1 MAYSDLILR
10 DNETLVLDLHPHWW
24 YFAKA
29 LIATVIALIL
39 AIVVLAQGW
48 SGTLGSAGNFIV
60 AILLL
65 AGLVWLAERYAH
77 WVSTYFILTSDRI
90 IYREGIFAKHGME
103 IPLQRINSIFFNQR
117 MFERIL
123 GLGDLKIES
132 ASKTGAE
139 VFDDIRRPERVQHEI
154 YSQMEALENRGYD
167 RIGQQITQAQ
177 SSPPAPPVPPVAT
190 APSAPPP
197 TAPAPAGGPPTVP
210 PPATAPSGAAGAP
223 VAGSVADRI
232 ADLHRLHTQGAITDA
247 EFEAK
252 KAQLLDQ
259 L

>member
-29 LIATVIALIL
+29 LLATVVALIV
-39 AIVVLAQGW
+39 AIVVLAEGW
-48 SGTLGSAGNFIV
+48 WDPIKLV
-60 AILLL
+60 CAILVL
-65 AGLVWLAERYAH
+65 GCLVWLAERYVR
-77 WVSTYFILTSDRI
+77 WVSTYFILTSDRV

-117 MFERIL
+117 MFERVL

-177 SSPPAPPVPPVAT
+177 SHAAGPPPAAPPQTPPQAPPPQAPPPQAVPAPP
-190 APSAPPP
+190 PSAPAAP
-197 TAPAPAGGPPTVP
+197 TA
-210 PPATAPSGAAGAP
+210 
-223 VAGSVADRI
+223 SVADRI
-232 ADLHRLHTQGAITDA
+232 AELHRLHTQGAITDA

-259 L
+259 F

>member
-1 MAYSDLILR
+1 VAYSDLILR

-29 LIATVIALIL
+29 LLATVVALIL
-39 AIVVLAQGW
+39 AIVVLTQGW
-48 SGTLGSAGNFIV
+48 SGTLGSAGNFI
-60 AILLL
+60 AALLLL
-65 AGLVWLAERYAH
+65 AGLIWLAERYAH

-177 SSPPAPPVPPVAT
+177 SQAPQPHPGPAVAPPQAPPAA
-190 APSAPPP
+190 
-197 TAPAPAGGPPTVP
+197 P
-210 PPATAPSGAAGAP
+210 PPATAPAP
-223 VAGSVADRI
+223 APASSVADRI
-232 ADLHRLHTQGAITDA
+232 AELHRLHTQGAITDA

-252 KAQLLDQ
+252 KTQLLDQ
-259 L
+259 F

>member
-29 LIATVIALIL
+29 LLATMIALVL
-39 AIVVLAQGW
+39 AVVVLAQGW
-48 SGTLGSAGNFIV
+48 SGTLGSAGNLI
-60 AILLL
+60 AALLLL

-154 YSQMEALENRGYD
+154 YSQMEKLENRGYD

-177 SSPPAPPVPPVAT
+177 AQFQPAPAGPPAAAPGAPPPSAAASPAAPPVPG
-190 APSAPPP
+190 P
-197 TAPAPAGGPPTVP
+197 T
-210 PPATAPSGAAGAP
+210 S
-223 VAGSVADRI
+223 SVADRI
-232 ADLHRLHTQGAITDA
+232 AELHRLHTQGAITDA

-252 KAQLLDQ
+252 KAQLLEQ
-259 L
+259 F

>member
-1 MAYSDLILR
+1 MAYSDLMLR

-29 LIATVIALIL
+29 LLATVLALIL

-48 SGTLGSAGNFIV
+48 TGTLGSAGNLIV
-60 AILLL
+60 ALLLL
-65 AGLVWLAERYAH
+65 AGLGWLAERYVR
-77 WVSTYFILTSDRI
+77 WVSTYFILTSDRV

-117 MFERIL
+117 MFERVL

-177 SSPPAPPVPPVAT
+177 SHAGAPMPEAATPQAPPAQGAPAAPGPPAPPA
-190 APSAPPP
+190 APPAAP
-197 TAPAPAGGPPTVP
+197 TA
-210 PPATAPSGAAGAP
+210 
-223 VAGSVADRI
+223 SVADRI
-232 ADLHRLHTQGAITDA
+232 AELHRLHTQGAITDA

-259 L
+259 F

>member
-10 DNETLVLDLHPHWW
+10 ENETLVLDLHPHWW

-29 LIATVIALIL
+29 LLATIVALVL
-39 AIVVLAQGW
+39 AIVVLAEGW
-48 SGTLGSAGNFIV
+48 WDPIKLVSAVLVLGC
-60 AILLL
+60 
-65 AGLVWLAERYAH
+65 LVWLAERYIR
-77 WVSTYFILTSDRI
+77 WVSTYFILTSDRV

-177 SSPPAPPVPPVAT
+177 AHAGQ
-190 APSAPPP
+190 
-197 TAPAPAGGPPTVP
+197 APAPAGPPVAPPPGPPTGPAPTASFAPVAP
-210 PPATAPSGAAGAP
+210 PPAPPSAPPAAAAP
-223 VAGSVADRI
+223 PSSSVADRI
-232 ADLHRLHTQGAITDA
+232 AELHRLHTQGAITDA

-252 KAQLLDQ
+252 KAQLLEQ

>member
-1 MAYSDLILR
+1 MAYSDLMLR
-10 DNETLVLDLHPHWW
+10 DNEKLVLDLHPHWW

-29 LIATVIALIL
+29 LLATLLALVL
-39 AIVVLAQGW
+39 AIVVLAQRW
-48 SGTLGSAGNFIV
+48 TGTLGSAGNLIV
-60 AILLL
+60 ALLLL
-65 AGLVWLAERYAH
+65 AGLGWLAERYVR
-77 WVSTYFILTSDRI
+77 WVSTYFILTSDRV

-117 MFERIL
+117 MFERVL

-177 SSPPAPPVPPVAT
+177 SHAGAPTPQAETPQAPPPQGAPAPPG
-190 APSAPPP
+190 PSAPPAAP
-197 TAPAPAGGPPTVP
+197 TA
-210 PPATAPSGAAGAP
+210 
-223 VAGSVADRI
+223 SVADRI
-232 ADLHRLHTQGAITDA
+232 AELHRLHTQGAITDA

-259 L
+259 F

>member
-1 MAYSDLILR
+1 VAYSDLILR

-29 LIATVIALIL
+29 LIATVLALIL

-48 SGTLGSAGNFIV
+48 SGTPGTVGNFIT
-60 AILLL
+60 ALLL
-65 AGLVWLAERYAH
+65 LGGLVWLAERYAH

-177 SSPPAPPVPPVAT
+177 SHAAPVAAPPSSQPPPVAPAVAPAPGPPPA
-190 APSAPPP
+190 APSA
-197 TAPAPAGGPPTVP
+197 
-210 PPATAPSGAAGAP
+210 
-223 VAGSVADRI
+223 SVADRI
-232 ADLHRLHTQGAITDA
+232 AELHRLHTQGAITDA

>member
-1 MAYSDLILR
+1 VAYSDLILK

-29 LIATVIALIL
+29 LMATVVALAL
-39 AIVVLAQGW
+39 AILVLAQGW
-48 SGTLGSAGNFIV
+48 KHGLGAAANVIV
-60 AILLL
+60 AVLLL
-65 AGLVWLAERYAH
+65 AGLAWLAERYAH
-77 WVSTYFILTSDRI
+77 WVSTYFILTSERI

-103 IPLQRINSIFFNQR
+103 IPLPRINSIFFNQR

-177 SSPPAPPVPPVAT
+177 AQAQPVSPAPG
-190 APSAPPP
+190 APAAPPP
-197 TAPAPAGGPPTVP
+197 PGVP
-210 PPATAPSGAAGAP
+210 VAP
-223 VAGSVADRI
+223 VPAAAAAPSVADRI
-232 ADLHRLHTQGAITDA
+232 AELHRLHTQGAITDA

-252 KAQLLDQ
+252 KAQLLEQ
-259 L
+259 F